1 MREQAKS
8 ILEFWVCCFGTCIFA
23 EIPCIVVDSSSKL
36 VRPGTLAGKRFKFSF
51 TVALR
56 SLLSPIS
63 FLSLF
68 SATSYMDSSPY
79 SCTSKLR
86 HIGSIFVPI
95 SRVRP
100 IYLKAVTG
108 SRDPTTCWKL
118 VDKCSKAQEMGC
130 IHEVYYIYALIYRFM
145 ATNVWPEVQKYRDEI
160 NNRPPTNPRNS
171 LGKIKWMYLLN
182 LSALGQGRKGIL
194 GLVPPLETPIDF
206 LPQIFAHHLHNL

>member
-1 MREQAKS
+1 
-8 ILEFWVCCFGTCIFA
+8 
-23 EIPCIVVDSSSKL
+23 
-36 VRPGTLAGKRFKFSF
+36 
-51 TVALR
+51 
-56 SLLSPIS
+56 
-63 FLSLF
+63 
-68 SATSYMDSSPY
+68 MDSSPY

-160 NNRPPTNPRNS
+160 NNRFSEAGDTRKELIYTNIQLMYTKTEIWLKTKICSEIGPRRGPNFISSFTPLIS
-171 LGKIKWMYLLN
+171 LIML
-182 LSALGQGRKGIL
+182 
-194 GLVPPLETPIDF
+194 
-206 LPQIFAHHLHNL
+206 